1 MGDQFLNL
9 LIQFYSEVSFTKQ
22 TVFKILTDIM
32 NINEYIVSFNNDKV
46 KSKYNSLKA
55 LIYLYI
61 VDNT

>member
-1 MGDQFLNL
+1 
-9 LIQFYSEVSFTKQ
+9 
-22 TVFKILTDIM
+22 M

-46 KSKYNSLKA
+46 KLKYNSLKA

>member
-1 MGDQFLNL
+1 
-9 LIQFYSEVSFTKQ
+9 
-22 TVFKILTDIM
+22 M